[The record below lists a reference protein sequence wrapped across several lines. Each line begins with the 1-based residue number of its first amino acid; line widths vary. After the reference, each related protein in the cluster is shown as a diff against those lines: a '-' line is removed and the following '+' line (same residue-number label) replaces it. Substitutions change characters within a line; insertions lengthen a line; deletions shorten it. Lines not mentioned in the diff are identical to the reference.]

1 MIFKNVFRNFRDIEK
16 SKNPGKV
23 IAIACA
29 LAVVTG
35 LAYAAA
41 KCIGHWIDSK
51 IQNNADK
58 KREDYRAQKAQEAE
72 THKAKE
78 ERATKEAQAQ
88 AQADAYERMRKA
100 DAELYREKMEIDLE
114 KRRRH
119 QESSLQAAQEQG
131 NEDPSQDTAPSL
143 VSSEEMFGSSRRH
156 RRWTTEWLID
166 GYAKPGQ
173 ITMLVAGADVGKSS
187 LLTQTALAVAKGVRP
202 EYLPDDCSA
211 SLKQDVVYYRIE
223 DFPDEL
229 EGKYGQGKVFMG
241 ANIKWVLPEDL
252 DGTSL
257 NVFLNHVKL
266 LAKTLERDTLVCV
279 DPATKLD
286 GYRHEACIKGL
297 EEAQRIAMEN
307 DVTLSFIVAAHHD
320 EIKDWKHLTTEDI
333 KGGDKG
339 VQQAGS
345 VIALRMEGTPGGNH
359 RFIQCLKA
367 PKGHAM
373 PFPEGVL
380 VCKYVKSKLDNDNW
394 YLHFEYVEIKPETDA
409 RPEKA
414 KVNKAGIT
422 SKSIAGTSKKK
433 GNTKVD
439 EDDIEKMVALNNQG
453 RTYAEIVEELSLP
466 IGEDQVGRLVRAE
479 KAKQKPDGGNQA
491 A

>member
-1 MIFKNVFRNFRDIEK
+1 MGLSNFIRNIRDLDNCEK
-16 SKNPGKV
+16 PRKV
-23 IAIACA
+23 IGIAGAIAA
-29 LAVVTG
+29 ITG
-35 LAYAAA
+35 LAYAAT
-41 KCIGHWIDSK
+41 KCIGNWIDSK

-58 KREDYRAQKAQEAE
+58 KREDYRAKKAQEAE

-100 DAELYREKMEIDLE
+100 DAELYREKMEIDFE
-114 KRRRH
+114 KRRRY
-119 QESSLQAAQEQG
+119 QEFSHPTAQEQVHK
-131 NEDPSQDTAPSL
+131 DPSLDTAPS
-143 VSSEEMFGSSRRH
+143 VRSTANVFNRQCDFGRKD
-156 RRWTTEWLID
+156 WIVD
-166 GYAKPGQ
+166 GCAKPGQ

-187 LLTQTALAVAKGVRP
+187 LLTQTALAVANGVRP
-202 EYLPDDCSA
+202 EYLPDNCSA

-229 EGKYGQGKVFMG
+229 KGKYGQGKVFMG
-241 ANIKWVLPEDL
+241 ANIKWVLPDDL

-257 NVFLNHVKL
+257 NAFLNHVIR
-266 LAKTLERDTLVCV
+266 LAKTLECDTLVCV

-297 EEAQRIAMEN
+297 KEAQRIAMKN
-307 DVTLSFIVAAHHD
+307 GVTLSFIVAAHHN
-320 EIKDWKHLTTEDI
+320 EIDDWKHLTTEDI

-345 VIALRMEGTPGGNH
+345 VIALRMEGTAGRNH

-380 VCKYVKSKLDNDNW
+380 VCKYDKTKLDDDNW

-414 KVNKAGIT
+414 KANKAGNT
-422 SKSIAGTSKKK
+422 SKPTADIPKKK
-433 GNTKVD
+433 GNTKLSETDVD
-439 EDDIEKMVALNNQG
+439 EIIARINDGESIDNLA
-453 RTYAEIVEELSLP
+453 VEYGVNP
-466 IGEDQVGRLVRAE
+466 ITIQRRMEAKTKVTDSQEDT
-479 KAKQKPDGGNQA
+479 DQA

>member
-1 MIFKNVFRNFRDIEK
+1 MSIFNGNFFKEFRKCENPWKTIGFGAIAAAATAAVTLGVKTGWDYVTSLFQTKSAKELEDQKHKNAMELEEKKTEERRKRLRDEEEHFRNMGEI
-16 SKNPGKV
+16 
-23 IAIACA
+23 
-29 LAVVTG
+29 
-35 LAYAAA
+35 
-41 KCIGHWIDSK
+41 
-51 IQNNADK
+51 
-58 KREDYRAQKAQEAE
+58 
-72 THKAKE
+72 
-78 ERATKEAQAQ
+78 
-88 AQADAYERMRKA
+88 RMRQRLKHRA
-100 DAELYREKMEIDLE
+100 LS
-114 KRRRH
+114 
-119 QESSLQAAQEQG
+119 QQAAQEQG
-131 NEDPSQDTAPSL
+131 NEDPSQNTAPSL
-143 VSSEEMFGSSRRH
+143 VSSEEMFGPSRRR
-156 RRWTTEWLID
+156 RRWTIGWLID
-166 GYAKPGQ
+166 SYAKPGQ

-211 SLKQDVVYYRIE
+211 SVKQDVVYYRIE

-257 NVFLNHVKL
+257 NAFLNHVKL

-307 DVTLSFIVAAHHD
+307 GVTLSFIVAAHHN
-320 EIKDWKHLTTEDI
+320 EIDDWKHLTTEDI

-345 VIALRMEGTPGGNH
+345 VIALRMEGTSGGNH

-414 KVNKAGIT
+414 KANKAGKT
-422 SKSIAGTSKKK
+422 RKSPADAPKKK

-479 KAKQKPDGGNQA
+479 KAKQKPEGGNQA

>member
-23 IAIACA
+23 IAIAGA
-29 LAVVTG
+29 LAAVTG

-51 IQNNADK
+51 IQNNTDK
-58 KREDYRAQKAQEAE
+58 KREDYRAKKAQETE

-78 ERATKEAQAQ
+78 ERATKQAQTQ

-100 DAELYREKMEIDLE
+100 DAELYREKMEIDFE
-114 KRRRH
+114 KRRRY
-119 QESSLQAAQEQG
+119 QEFSHPTAQEQVHK
-131 NEDPSQDTAPSL
+131 DSSLDTAPS
-143 VSSEEMFGSSRRH
+143 VRSTANVFNRQCDFGRKD
-156 RRWTTEWLID
+156 WIVD

-187 LLTQTALAVAKGVRP
+187 LLTQTALAVANGVRP
-202 EYLPDDCSA
+202 EYLPDNCSA

-229 EGKYGQGKVFMG
+229 KGKYGAGEVLKVE
-241 ANIKWVLPEDL
+241 NLLWVLPEDL
-252 DGTSL
+252 GVISLTS
-257 NVFLNHVKL
+257 FLAHVKR
-266 LAKTLERDTLVCV
+266 LANTLKRDTLVCA
-279 DPATKLD
+279 DPVTKLD
-286 GYRHEACIKGL
+286 GYRHEECIKGL

-307 DVTLSFIVAAHHD
+307 GVTLSFIVAAHHD

-380 VCKYVKSKLDNDNW
+380 VCKYDKTKLDDDNW
-394 YLHFEYVEIKPETDA
+394 YLHFEYVEIKPETEA
-409 RPEKA
+409 RPDKA
-414 KVNKAGIT
+414 KANKAGNT

-439 EDDIEKMVALNNQG
+439 EDDIEKMVALSNQR

-466 IGEDQVGRLVRAE
+466 IGEDQVGRIVRAE
-479 KAKQKPDGGNQA
+479 KAKQKPEGGNQA